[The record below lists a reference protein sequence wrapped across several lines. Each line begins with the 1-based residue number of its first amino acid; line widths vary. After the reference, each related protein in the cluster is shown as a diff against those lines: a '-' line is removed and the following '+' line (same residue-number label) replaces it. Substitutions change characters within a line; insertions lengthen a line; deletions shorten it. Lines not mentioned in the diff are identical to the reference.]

1 MQSISPEIIFRGSDA
16 WEKAIPQI
24 SNLIKS
30 PLILGRSIH
39 TNNLRNK
46 IQRDLKNQNLNVN
59 SANLHFDCCH
69 EDISRLKSII
79 LENNH
84 DSVIAAGG
92 GKVLDSGKYLAEC
105 LNIPCITVPLSA
117 STCAGWT
124 ALSNIYTK
132 NGQFIKDVPLRSCP
146 KVLVYDHKFIQTAPS
161 RTLAS
166 GIADALAKWYESSIT
181 SSTIDDGLVQQ
192 AIQISRVLRDQ
203 LLING
208 EKAFK
213 HNFENNSSWRNTI
226 EACGL
231 TAGLVGGIGGE
242 KCRTAAAHAIHNA
255 ITQIIIPNKF
265 FHGEIVGVGLL
276 LQLRLEEMKNNN
288 KLADQS
294 IKQLLKLMNR
304 LNLPTTIAQLGINV
318 FENQNLDKI
327 AEFAC
332 RDQSEIH
339 FLPFEIS
346 KQDIVEVIAN
356 FEQEK
361 ITIK

>member
-1 MQSISPEIIFRGSDA
+1 MQSISPETIYRGNYA
-16 WEKAIPQI
+16 WEKSLPQI
-24 SNLIKS
+24 TKLTKS
-30 PLILGRSIH
+30 PLILGRGIQ
-39 TNNLRNK
+39 TNNLRNN
-46 IQRDLKNQNLNVN
+46 IFNDLKNQKLNVN
-59 SANLHFDCCH
+59 SANLQFDCCY
-69 EDISRLKSII
+69 EDISRIKKII
-79 LENNH
+79 SKNNH

-92 GKVLDSGKYLAEC
+92 GKVLDSGKYIAEC

-132 NGQFIKDVPLRSCP
+132 NGQFIEDFALRSCP
-146 KVLVYDHKFIQTAPS
+146 KILVYDHKFIKTAPS

-166 GIADALAKWYESSIT
+166 GITDALAKWYESSIT
-181 SSTIDDGLVQQ
+181 SSTIDDGLVQH

-203 LLING
+203 LLIDG
-208 EKAFK
+208 QKAF
-213 HNFENNSSWRNTI
+213 NNEFENNPSWRNTI

-255 ITQIIIPNKF
+255 ITQIITPNKF

-294 IKQLLKLMNR
+294 IKQLLVLMKE

-318 FENQNLDKI
+318 FENNNLEKI
-327 AEFAC
+327 ADFTC
-332 RDQSEIH
+332 RDKSEIH
-339 FLPFEIS
+339 FLPFEIH
-346 KQDIVEVIAN
+346 KRDIVEVIKH
-356 FEQEK
+356 FEQQK
-361 ITIK
+361 VKA

>member
-1 MQSISPEIIFRGSDA
+1 MQAISPETIYRGNSA
-16 WEKAIPQI
+16 WEKSLPQI
-24 SNLIKS
+24 TKLTKS
-30 PLILGRSIH
+30 PLILGRGIQ
-39 TNNLRNK
+39 TTNLRNN
-46 IQRDLKNQNLNVN
+46 IFNDLINQKLNVN
-59 SANLHFDCCH
+59 SANLQFDCCY
-69 EDISRLKSII
+69 EDISKVKNII
-79 LENNH
+79 QNNNN

-92 GKVLDSGKYLAEC
+92 GKVLDAGKYIAES
-105 LNIPCITVPLSA
+105 LHIPCITVPLSA

-132 NGQFIKDVPLRSCP
+132 KGQFIKDIALSSCP
-146 KVLVYDHKFIQTAPS
+146 KILVYDHKFIQTAPS

-203 LLING
+203 LLIDG

-213 HNFENNSSWRNTI
+213 EQFENNPSWRNTI

-255 ITQIIIPNKF
+255 ITQIITPNEF
-265 FHGEIVGVGLL
+265 LHGEIVGVGLL
-276 LQLRLEEMKNNN
+276 LQLRLEEIKNNN

-294 IKQLLKLMNR
+294 IKQLLVLMQQ

-318 FENQNLDKI
+318 FENNNLEKI
-327 AEFAC
+327 ADFAC
-332 RDQSEIH
+332 RDKSEIH
-339 FLPFEIS
+339 FLPFEIN
-346 KQDIVEVIAN
+346 KRDIVEIITN
-356 FEQEK
+356 FEQQK
-361 ITIK
+361 IKT

>member
-1 MQSISPEIIFRGSDA
+1 MQSISPEIIFRGNYA
-16 WEKAIPQI
+16 WQKSLPQI
-24 SNLIKS
+24 TKLTKS
-30 PLILGRSIH
+30 PLILGRGIH
-39 TNNLRNK
+39 TNNLRNR
-46 IQRDLKNQNLNVN
+46 IFNDLKNQNLNVA
-59 SANLHFDCCH
+59 SANLEFDCCY
-69 EDISRLKSII
+69 EDISRLKNII
-79 LENNH
+79 LKNNN
-84 DSVIAAGG
+84 DSLIAAGG
-92 GKVLDSGKYLAEC
+92 GKVLDSGKYLADC

-132 NGQFIKDVPLRSCP
+132 DGQFIKDVPLGSCP
-146 KVLVYDHKFIQTAPS
+146 KILVYDHKFIQTAPS

-203 LLING
+203 LLIDG
-208 EKAFK
+208 EKAFTGQ
-213 HNFENNSSWRNTI
+213 FENNPSWRNTV

-255 ITQIIIPNKF
+255 ITQIITPNKF
-265 FHGEIVGVGLL
+265 LHGEIVGVGLL
-276 LQLRLEEMKNNN
+276 LQLKLEEIKNNN

-294 IKQLLKLMNR
+294 IKQLLVLMEQ

-318 FENQNLDKI
+318 FENNNLEKI
-327 AEFAC
+327 ADFTC
-332 RDQSEIH
+332 REKSEIH
-339 FLPFEIS
+339 FLPFEIH
-346 KQDIVEVIAN
+346 KQDITEVIAN
-356 FEQEK
+356 FEQQK
-361 ITIK
+361 IKI

>member
-1 MQSISPEIIFRGSDA
+1 MQSISPETIYRGNYA
-16 WEKAIPQI
+16 WEDSLPQI
-24 SNLIKS
+24 TKLTKR
-30 PLILGRSIH
+30 PLILGRGIH
-39 TNNLRNK
+39 TKNLRNN
-46 IQRDLKNQNLNVN
+46 ISIDLKNQNVIVN
-59 SANLHFDCCH
+59 SADLQFDCCS
-69 EDISRLKSII
+69 EDISRVKNIISNNNNDSI
-79 LENNH
+79 
-84 DSVIAAGG
+84 IAAGG
-92 GKVLDSGKYLAEC
+92 GKVLDSGKYIAES

-132 NGQFIKDVPLRSCP
+132 DGQFIKDIALKSCP
-146 KVLVYDHKFIQTAPS
+146 KILVYDHKFIQTAPS

-203 LLING
+203 LLIDG
-208 EKAFK
+208 GKAFK
-213 HNFENNSSWRNTI
+213 GGFENNPSWRNTI

-255 ITQIIIPNKF
+255 ITQIITPNKF
-265 FHGEIVGVGLL
+265 LHGEIVGVGLL

-294 IKQLLKLMNR
+294 IKQLLVLMKD

-318 FENQNLDKI
+318 FENNNIEKI
-327 AEFAC
+327 AEFTC
-332 RDQSEIH
+332 RDNSEIH
-339 FLPFEIS
+339 FLPFQIR
-346 KQDIVEVIAN
+346 KQDIVENITN
-356 FEQEK
+356 FEQQK
-361 ITIK
+361 IKI

>member
-1 MQSISPEIIFRGSDA
+1 MQSISPETIFRGNDA
-16 WEKAIPQI
+16 WEKSLPKII
-24 SNLIKS
+24 DLTKN
-30 PLILGRSIH
+30 PLILGRGIY

-46 IQRDLKNQNLNVN
+46 IFIDLKNQSLNVN
-59 SANLHFDCCH
+59 SANLQFDCCF
-69 EDISRLKSII
+69 EDILRVKNII
-79 LENNH
+79 LKNNH

-92 GKVLDSGKYLAEC
+92 GKVLDAGKYIADC
-105 LNIPCITVPLSA
+105 LDIPCITVPLSA

-132 NGQFIKDVPLRSCP
+132 DGQFIKDVALRSCP
-146 KVLVYDHKFIQTAPS
+146 KILVYDHKFIQTAPS

-166 GIADALAKWYESSIT
+166 GIADALAKWYESSVT

-192 AIQISRVLRDQ
+192 AVQISRVLRDQ
-203 LLING
+203 LLIDG

-213 HNFENNSSWRNTI
+213 GQSENNSYWKNTI

-255 ITQIIIPNKF
+255 ITQIISPNKF
-265 FHGEIVGVGLL
+265 LHGEIVGVGLL

-294 IKQLLKLMNR
+294 IKQLFVLMKE

-318 FENQNLDKI
+318 FENNNLEKI
-327 AEFAC
+327 ADFTC
-332 RDQSEIH
+332 RDKSEIH
-339 FLPFEIS
+339 FLPFEIN
-346 KQDIVEVIAN
+346 KQDIVDVISN
-356 FEQEK
+356 FEQQK
-361 ITIK
+361 IKI

>member
-1 MQSISPEIIFRGSDA
+1 MQSISPEIVFRGNDA
-16 WEKAIPQI
+16 WEKSLPHIIQ
-24 SNLIKS
+24 LTKR
-30 PLILGRSIH
+30 PLILGRSIF
-39 TNNLRNK
+39 TNNLRSK
-46 IQRDLKNQNLNVN
+46 IFSDLKNQNLTVN
-59 SANLHFDCCH
+59 SASLQFDCCY
-69 EDISRLKSII
+69 EDISKVKNII
-79 LENNH
+79 LNNNH
-84 DSVIAAGG
+84 DSIIAAGG
-92 GKVLDSGKYLAEC
+92 GKVLDSGKYIAEL

-132 NGQFIKDVPLRSCP
+132 NGQFIKDVALRSCP

-203 LLING
+203 LLIDG
-208 EKAFK
+208 KKAFNDEFK
-213 HNFENNSSWRNTI
+213 NNSSWRNTI

-255 ITQIIIPNKF
+255 ITQIITPNKF

-276 LQLRLEEMKNNN
+276 LQLRIEEMKNSN

-294 IKQLLKLMNR
+294 IKQLLVLMKE
-304 LNLPTTIAQLGINV
+304 LNLPTTISDLGINV

-327 AEFAC
+327 ADFTC
-332 RDQSEIH
+332 RDESEIH

-346 KQDIVEVIAN
+346 KQDIIEVIAN
-356 FEQEK
+356 FEQQI
-361 ITIK
+361 ITI

>member
-1 MQSISPEIIFRGSDA
+1 MQSISPENIYRGNYA
-16 WEKAIPQI
+16 WEKSLPQ
-24 SNLIKS
+24 NTKLTKS
-30 PLILGRSIH
+30 PLILGRGIH

-46 IQRDLKNQNLNVN
+46 IFNDLKNQNLNVN
-59 SANLHFDCCH
+59 SANLQFDCCY
-69 EDISRLKSII
+69 EDISRVKNII
-79 LENNH
+79 LKNNN

-92 GKVLDSGKYLAEC
+92 GKVLDSGKYIADC

-132 NGQFIKDVPLRSCP
+132 DGQFIKDVALGSCP
-146 KVLVYDHKFIQTAPS
+146 KILVFDHKFIKTAPP

-203 LLING
+203 LLIDG

-213 HNFENNSSWRNTI
+213 GEFEKPPWRNTI

-255 ITQIIIPNKF
+255 ITQIITPNKF

-294 IKQLLKLMNR
+294 IKQLLVLMKE
-304 LNLPTTIAQLGINV
+304 LDLPTTIAELGINV

-327 AEFAC
+327 ADFTC
-332 RDQSEIH
+332 RDKSEIH
-339 FLPFEIS
+339 FLPFKIS

-356 FEQEK
+356 FEQQK
-361 ITIK
+361 IKI

>member
-1 MQSISPEIIFRGSDA
+1 MQSISPEIIFRGSNA
-16 WEKAIPQI
+16 WEKALPQI
-24 SNLIKS
+24 IKLTKN
-30 PLILGRSIH
+30 PLILGRSVN
-39 TNNLRNK
+39 TNELRSK
-46 IQRDLKNQNLNVN
+46 IYGDLKNQKINVN
-59 SANLHFDCCH
+59 SANLQFDCCY
-69 EDISRLKSII
+69 EDIVKIKNII
-79 LENNH
+79 LNNNN
-84 DSVIAAGG
+84 DSVIAVGG
-92 GKVLDSGKYLAEC
+92 GKVLDSGKYIAEC

-132 NGQFIKDVPLRSCP
+132 KGQFIKDVALRACP
-146 KVLVYDHKFIQTAPS
+146 KVLVYDHKFIRTAPS

-203 LLING
+203 LLIDG
-208 EKAFK
+208 EKAF
-213 HNFENNSSWRNTI
+213 NGGPENNISWRNTI

-255 ITQIIIPNKF
+255 ITQIITPNKF
-265 FHGEIVGVGLL
+265 LHGEIVGVGLL
-276 LQLRLEEMKNNN
+276 LQLRLEEIKNNN

-294 IKQLLKLMNR
+294 IKQLLVLLKE

-318 FENQNLDKI
+318 FENNNLEII
-327 AEFAC
+327 ADFTC
-332 RDQSEIH
+332 RDKSEIH
-339 FLPFEIS
+339 FLPFEIH
-346 KQDIVEVIAN
+346 KKDIVQLITN
-356 FEQEK
+356 FEQQIIK
-361 ITIK
+361 I